1 MGKVEE
7 IFEGITDRIIGMLET
22 GIAPWRK
29 PWRTSDGAMPYNAY
43 TGREYRGMLNTFIL
57 GFAGQA
63 FGCNAW
69 VGFHQCVKMGGSVKG
84 QKSTWILAPLVK
96 KERDE
101 NGQEQTRVFGFR
113 GVYVFN
119 VAQCEGITLPTIEQR
134 EHNANEDAEA
144 LWSSFPNPPALL
156 HGGGRA
162 CYSPQS
168 DAIHMP
174 KPEDFDTASDYYGTL
189 FHEATH
195 ATGAEKRLNRPGI
208 AQFDRFGSHQYSQE
222 ELVAEMGSAYLLAL
236 AGMEPKEEQ
245 NAAYI
250 GHWLAAI
257 KGDRDLVR
265 KAAIDANRGTRLIAA
280 RFMEARVAEDEAE
293 AVAAA

>member
-1 MGKVEE
+1 MSKVDE
-7 IFEGITDRIIGMLET
+7 IFEGITDRIITMLEQ

-29 PWRTSDGAMPYNAY
+29 PWRTSDHAMPYNAF

-69 VGFHQCVKMGGSVKG
+69 VGFDQCKRMGGSVKG
-84 QKSTWILAPLVK
+84 QKSTWILAPLIK
-96 KERDE
+96 KDRDA
-101 NGQEQTRVFGFR
+101 NGDEQTRVLGFR

-119 VAQCEGITLPTIEQR
+119 VAQCEGITLPTIEER
-134 EHNANEDAEA
+134 THNANAEAEA
-144 LWSSFPNPPALL
+144 LWASFPNPPALL
-156 HGGGRA
+156 HGGSRA
-162 CYSPQS
+162 CYSMLD
-168 DAIHMP
+168 DAIRMP
-174 KPEDFDTASDYYGTL
+174 KPESFDTPSDYYGVL

-195 ATGAEKRLNRPGI
+195 ATGAEKRQNRPGV

-236 AGMEPKEEQ
+236 SGMDPREEQ

-250 GHWLAAI
+250 GHWLDVI
-257 KGDRDLVR
+257 KGDRDVVR
-265 KAAIDANRGTRLIAA
+265 KAAVEANRATRLIAA
-280 RFMEARVAEDEAE
+280 RYMETRDAAPEDEAT
-293 AVAAA
+293 AAA